1 VAAVTAPVPVHG
13 EASTGDNAT
22 AVELRH
28 CVIPAAGL
36 GTRFLPATKALPK
49 ELLPV
54 LDRPVIQWG
63 VEEAVAAG
71 AREMVVVISE
81 GKELITEHFRR
92 QPVLEALLELR
103 GKTAEL
109 EAVRASDHL
118 ADFTWVMQDQPLG
131 LGHAVLC
138 AADAVGDRDFL
149 CMLPDDLSYAATPV
163 LRQLVDAYEEY
174 HTPILALMR
183 VPRDQISRYGAA
195 LVSSTHGNVHRV
207 SAVVEKPSPD
217 EAPSDLAIMGRYV
230 LTAGIFEALRHTK
243 PGAGGEIQLTD
254 GIGAL
259 IDSGPVHGVEFTGE
273 LLDVGT
279 PAGWLATNARLAAQH
294 PTLGP
299 ALREAM
305 NLVSA

>member
-1 VAAVTAPVPVHG
+1 V
-13 EASTGDNAT
+13 D
-22 AVELRH
+22 LRH

-71 AREMVVVISE
+71 ASEMVVVISE
-81 GKELITEHFRR
+81 GKELIQQHFTVQRA
-92 QPVLEALLELR
+92 LEELLESR
-103 GKTAEL
+103 GKLEEL

-118 ADFTWVMQDQPLG
+118 ASFTWVRQEQPLG

-138 AADAVGDRDFL
+138 AAEAVGDRPFL
-149 CMLPDDLSYAATPV
+149 CMLPDDLSHGPDPV
-163 LRQLVDAYEEY
+163 LRQLVDAYHKY
-174 HTPILALMR
+174 GTPVLALTR
-183 VPRDQISRYGAA
+183 VTPDEISRYGCAA
-195 LVSSTHGNVHRV
+195 IAESHGRVHRI
-207 SAVVEKPSPD
+207 SAVVEKPKAA

-230 LTAGIFEALRHTK
+230 LTPDIFAALRGTE

-254 GIGAL
+254 GIAALLDAGA
-259 IDSGPVHGVEFTGE
+259 VHGVEFTGE

-279 PAGWLATNARLAAQH
+279 PAGWLATNARLAMH
-294 PTLGP
+294 DPVLGA
-299 ALREAM
+299 ALRAAM
-305 NLVSA
+305 EMVTA

>member
-1 VAAVTAPVPVHG
+1 MAVIENAPNAQQRADGRQCRPV
-13 EASTGDNAT
+13 D
-22 AVELRH
+22 LRH

-54 LDRPVIQWG
+54 LERPVIQWG

-71 AREMVVVISE
+71 AEEMVVVISD
-81 GKELITEHFRR
+81 GKELIQEHFSP
-92 QPVLEALLELR
+92 QPELERILEER

-109 EAVRASDHL
+109 QAVRATDRL
-118 ADFTWVMQDQPLG
+118 ARFTWVRQDQPLG

-138 AADAVGDRDFL
+138 AADAVGDNAFL
-149 CMLPDDLSYAATPV
+149 CMLPDDLSHAQPPV
-163 LRQLVDAYEEY
+163 LAQLVEAYHE
-174 HTPILALMR
+174 HRSPILALMR
-183 VPRDQISRYGAA
+183 VPRDQIGRYGCAA
-195 LVSSTHGNVHRV
+195 VGESRGRVHTV
-207 SAVVEKPSPD
+207 TAVVEKPSPD

-230 LTAGIFEALRHTK
+230 LTADIFETLRRTA

-259 IDSGPVHGVEFTGE
+259 IERGPVHGVEFSGE

-279 PAGWLATNARLAAQH
+279 PAGWLATNARLALEDAV
-294 PTLGP
+294 LGQ
-299 ALREAM
+299 ALRGAM
-305 NLVSA
+305 ETVRA

>member
-1 VAAVTAPVPVHG
+1 V
-13 EASTGDNAT
+13 D
-22 AVELRH
+22 LRH

-71 AREMVVVISE
+71 ASEMVVVISD
-81 GKELITEHFRR
+81 GKELIQQHFSA
-92 QPVLEALLELR
+92 QPELEALLESR
-103 GKTAEL
+103 GKLEEL

-118 ADFTWVMQDQPLG
+118 ASFTWVRQDEPLG

-138 AADAVGDRDFL
+138 AAEAVGDRPFM
-149 CMLPDDLSYAATPV
+149 CMLPDDLSHGPDPV
-163 LRQLVDAYEEY
+163 LRQLVDAYRA
-174 HTPILALMR
+174 HDTPILALMR
-183 VPRDQISRYGAA
+183 VPSDQISRYGCAA
-195 LVSSTHGNVHRV
+195 VAESHGRVHRL
-207 SAVVEKPSPD
+207 SGVVEKPKPE

-230 LTAGIFEALRHTK
+230 LTPDIFEALRSIQ

-254 GIGAL
+254 GIAALLDRGA
-259 IDSGPVHGVEFTGE
+259 VHGVEFTGE

-279 PAGWLATNARLAAQH
+279 PAGWLATNARLALDD
-294 PTLGP
+294 PTLGA
-299 ALREAM
+299 ALRAAM
-305 NLVSA
+305 ELVTA

>member
-1 VAAVTAPVPVHG
+1 
-13 EASTGDNAT
+13 
-22 AVELRH
+22 VELRH

-81 GKELITEHFRR
+81 GKELIQQHFTV
-92 QPVLEALLELR
+92 QPELEALLERR
-103 GKTAEL
+103 GKLEEL

-118 ADFTWVMQDQPLG
+118 AHFTWVRQDQPLG

-138 AADAVGDRDFL
+138 AADAVGDRPFL
-149 CMLPDDLSYAATPV
+149 CMLPDDLSHGRVPV
-163 LRQLVDAYEEY
+163 LRQLADAHEEY

-183 VPRDQISRYGAA
+183 VPREEISRYGCATIGE
-195 LVSSTHGNVHRV
+195 SHGRLHRV
-207 SAVVEKPSPD
+207 TAVVEKPTAD
-217 EAPSDLAIMGRYV
+217 DAASDLAIMGRYV
-230 LTAGIFEALRHTK
+230 LTPEIFDALRHTG

-254 GIGAL
+254 GIASL
-259 IDSGPVHGVEFTGE
+259 IEAGPVYGVEFTGE

-279 PAGWLATNARLAAQH
+279 PAGWLATNARLARDH
-294 PTLGP
+294 PTLGR
-299 ALREAM
+299 ALRDALQM
-305 NLVSA
+305 VAA

>member
-1 VAAVTAPVPVHG
+1 
-13 EASTGDNAT
+13 
-22 AVELRH
+22 VELRH

-71 AREMVVVISE
+71 AAEMVVVISD
-81 GKELITEHFRR
+81 GKELIQQHFTPQRE
-92 QPVLEALLELR
+92 LEQLLAER
-103 GKTAEL
+103 GKLEEL

-118 ADFTWVMQDQPLG
+118 ASFTWVRQDQPLG

-138 AADAVGDRDFL
+138 AADAVGDSPFM
-149 CMLPDDLSYAATPV
+149 CMLPDDLSYGPVPV
-163 LRQLVDAYEEY
+163 LRQLVEAYAE
-174 HTPILALMR
+174 HRTPILALMR
-183 VPRDQISRYGAA
+183 VPREEISRYGCAA
-195 LVSSTHGNVHRV
+195 VAESHGRVHRL
-207 SAVVEKPSPD
+207 SAVVEKPAAAD
-217 EAPSDLAIMGRYV
+217 APSDLAIMGRYV
-230 LTAGIFEALRHTK
+230 LTADIFDALRRIA

-259 IDSGPVHGVEFTGE
+259 LEAGPVHGVEFTGE

-279 PAGWLATNARLAAQH
+279 PGGWLATNVRLALDD
-294 PTLGP
+294 PNFGP
-299 ALREAM
+299 ALRAAMEA
-305 NLVSA
+305 VTA